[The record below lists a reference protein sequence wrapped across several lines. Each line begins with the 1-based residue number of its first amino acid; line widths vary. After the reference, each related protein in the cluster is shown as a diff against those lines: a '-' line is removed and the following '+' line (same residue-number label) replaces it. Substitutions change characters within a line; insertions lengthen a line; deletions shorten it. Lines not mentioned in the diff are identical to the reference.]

1 MKIMKYFKSWLIIIS
16 AFLPLCINAQ
26 KNIPSG
32 TSNNGGGGNSF
43 ETERFFIYSHDLIGV
58 KYSLYKKTN
67 KTDVR
72 TNLDGTNFYK
82 SQLILEIDNGGK
94 ISSYIISDD
103 LYLLEGKSNAQTP
116 CMALDLK
123 DRKIYVFSNS
133 KKAGSNNVMLGTL
146 FVSSLDNIK
155 FDRISVMKHG
165 NTGWFPYFT
174 YSKGILELQHFGY
187 EMWTGIIG
195 DYQYNVWI
203 TSKYEEHSSFAYGN
217 GWYSYSWGR
226 YTNVEKFERQWQNK
240 SVLEITDSKA
250 NSELLNTLDDLS
262 L

>member
-1 MKIMKYFKSWLIIIS
+1 MYIL
-16 AFLPLCINAQ
+16 LLTVPLVCFSCFVAHF
-26 KNIPSG
+26 PGDALWSG
-32 TSNNGGGGNSF
+32 
-43 ETERFFIYSHDLIGV
+43 
-58 KYSLYKKTN
+58 
-67 KTDVR
+67 
-72 TNLDGTNFYK
+72 
-82 SQLILEIDNGGK
+82 
-94 ISSYIISDD
+94 
-103 LYLLEGKSNAQTP
+103 
-116 CMALDLK
+116 
-123 DRKIYVFSNS
+123 
-133 KKAGSNNVMLGTL
+133 MLGTL

-187 EMWTGIIG
+187 EMWTGMIG